1 MVLQEDETNLEPAI
15 QNFDCLMPCME
26 QHLKLEASKLTH
38 ANDDLILMMYH
49 YHEQDIDEKSILEIA
64 EEKPRSYDESRLEQ
78 DGENIQQ
85 NEKEQMEDDIMHQI
99 NSSTDEIIASFE
111 NLSVEESDN
120 DNQSYGTPDEKIYS
134 EMFRQSIDHFYH
146 GTHESEQEDIDE
158 NTDTDDGVNDDIDL
172 ENTRPDI
179 IIRLQRQDETIK
191 RLRLRIERL
200 NEAMDEIL
208 TYGTDPRCYRT
219 TDDTTD

>member
-1 MVLQEDETNLEPAI
+1 
-15 QNFDCLMPCME
+15 ME

-38 ANDDLILMMYH
+38 ANDDLILMMHH
-49 YHEQDIDEKSILEIA
+49 YHEQEIDEKSILEIA

-120 DNQSYGTPDEKIYS
+120 DTKAMGPQMKKYTLRCLGNQPITSITEPMNQNKKSSMKTPIQTMESTMISTWRIPAQISLFDYNDK
-134 EMFRQSIDHFYH
+134 MKQSKD
-146 GTHESEQEDIDE
+146 
-158 NTDTDDGVNDDIDL
+158 
-172 ENTRPDI
+172 
-179 IIRLQRQDETIK
+179 
-191 RLRLRIERL
+191 
-200 NEAMDEIL
+200 
-208 TYGTDPRCYRT
+208 
-219 TDDTTD
+219 